1 VDRSA
6 LHFAVLGD
14 SLAFG
19 TGALRPADALGP
31 RLAAA
36 LERAGYAVE
45 LRVLAVPGAVSADL
59 DAQVRRAIPLRPDLA
74 LIVIGANDLPRLVPP
89 DRAAAALGMAVAA
102 LRAVGTS
109 VIATPA
115 PDLSAVPGVPPALR
129 PVVQGACRLLQ
140 QRQAAAAAAAGAV
153 LAPVTTSLARAFA
166 DPALYSTD
174 RYHPSSLGYA
184 RIASALEPVVVA
196 AARSRVGPADEAG

>member
-6 LHFAVLGD
+6 LRFAVLGD

-36 LERAGYAVE
+36 VERAGYVVE

-59 DAQVRRAIPLRPDLA
+59 AAQVRRAVPLRPDLA

-89 DRAAAALGMAVAA
+89 ERAAAALGTAVRA
-102 LRAVGTS
+102 LRSLGTS
-109 VIATPA
+109 VVVTTA

-153 LAPVTTSLARAFA
+153 VAPVTMALARAFA
-166 DPALYSTD
+166 DPALYAAD

-184 RIASALEPVVVA
+184 RIASALEPFVVA
-196 AARSRVGPADEAG
+196 AARSRVGSADEAG